1 VDVNLGRDKKTGK
14 SMVRLRRASAS
25 IPLPA
30 AFSLQRGAASAG
42 PARARRVA
50 RARVQRR
57 RRD

>member
-14 SMVRLRRASAS
+14 SMVRPRRASAS
-25 IPLPA
+25 IPLSA
-30 AFSLQRGAASAG
+30 AFSLQRGTASAG
-42 PARARRVA
+42 PVRAQRVA